1 MRVRRFGLRLLAVV
15 LAVGWL
21 AAAGLVIVG
30 YSPGGPIDRLVG
42 LAALPTVAIAL
53 AALVWPPVAR
63 GDQAFAAIAWL
74 GVGAALVL
82 GPSIGSLVE
91 QLRAG
96 GPQTLLP
103 SLEAAYP
110 WLLALGGTALFAGLG
125 IARRLLGENALR
137 RRRLGLGGLVGAAL
151 TVASATLFAGAAIG
165 NDLALRDRPATSSR
179 FGPTDPALEPPECGG
194 ALAPGSSAIVAL
206 DISGEVDGRPTGDGD
221 LRGSRAGADFR
232 WAAAIASS
240 LVVGRDGWARV
251 GDAAWQLR
259 PGGGWEAVDLAV
271 VEAGAL
277 DLQVITTALTAGNR
291 AAAESRGI
299 AYVEGA
305 RARHCRIAIDG
316 PTFRLAFPQVAWIV
330 GAAVIDRW
338 RGELDYWVFADGQL
352 GQVVG
357 SINGEG
363 ADLTP
368 KGVLGTVRVS
378 MTATDRGTVP
388 AIEPPGP

>member
-1 MRVRRFGLRLLAVV
+1 MRVRRFELRLLAIV
-15 LAVGWL
+15 LAAGWF
-21 AAAGLVIVG
+21 AATALVIVG
-30 YSPGGPIDRLVG
+30 YAPGGPIDRLVG
-42 LAALPTVAIAL
+42 LAALPTVGIAIT
-53 AALVWPPVAR
+53 ALVWPPVAR
-63 GDQAFAAIAWL
+63 GDRAFAAIAGL
-74 GVGAALVL
+74 GLGAALVL

-110 WLLALGGTALFAGLG
+110 WLLALAGTALFAGLG
-125 IARRLLGENALR
+125 IARRILGDSALR
-137 RRRLGLGGLVGAAL
+137 RRRLALGGLVGLGLTTIAA
-151 TVASATLFAGAAIG
+151 TVFAGAAIA
-165 NDLALRDRPATSSR
+165 NDLALRDRPVASSR
-179 FGPTDPALEPPECGG
+179 FGPTDPTLEPPECDGQ
-194 ALAPGSSAIVAL
+194 LAPGSSAAIDLV
-206 DISGEVDGRPTGDGD
+206 ISGEVDLRPTGGADQVG
-221 LRGSRAGADFR
+221 RRAGSDFR
-232 WAAAIASS
+232 WTATISS
-240 LVVGRDGWARV
+240 SVLVGRDGWARV
-251 GDAAWQLR
+251 GDEAWKVR
-259 PGGGWEAVDLAV
+259 SSGGWQPVDPAS
-271 VEAGAL
+271 VEEGAL

-316 PTFRLAFPQVAWIV
+316 PTFRTAFPQTAWIV
-330 GAAVIDRW
+330 GGASIDRW

-378 MTATDRGTVP
+378 MTATDRGSIA
-388 AIEPPGP
+388 AIEAPGR